1 ALRIGSLAEQ
11 QAHGAVVGTYEEGA
25 IGTILPSWLGV
36 PIISGDEAI
45 GVVAFSGAGE
55 NAFTEAD
62 ERLISTI
69 VSSMGVAL
77 ENARLFEQTNILLN
91 ETKERAAE
99 LSIINSVQQ
108 GLAGK
113 LDTQE
118 MYDLVGDKIQEIFDA
133 QSVDITVI
141 DRAAGVI
148 RFMYSIEKGVRFY
161 DDPIGIIGFRR
172 HVLETGETLLFSGSP
187 DEIQRNADHY
197 GNPLIISG
205 EVPRTALFVPMMA
218 GGLGTGVI
226 SLQNMDRENAFSDS
240 DVRLLT
246 TLAGSLS
253 VALDNVRLFDE
264 TKRLL
269 AETDARAAELAIIN
283 SVQQGLAEKLD
294 MQAMYDLVGDKL
306 TEIFDADG
314 VDIERYDRA
323 TGMIEYQYTVERGV
337 RLTADPMP
345 LIGFRRQ
352 LVETRAPVL
361 VNRDLPARAAEVGQP
376 PIIAGELAKSA
387 LWVPMITGGEVT
399 GIVLIENLEHEDAF
413 SEPDVRLLT
422 TLAGSLGIALENVR
436 LFDETRRLLAE
447 TEQRNDG
454 LRLVNEI
461 SDAQGR
467 GLDFDGIMEMVGERL
482 GGLFASRNITIGL
495 LDRANDQ
502 IVFPYE
508 FEAGQRVHEVPLAL
522 GEGLTSR
529 VLLTGRPLRY
539 GTWAAQLADGAV
551 VPAYEDSSANVE
563 PGESWLAVPILAR
576 DQPTGVV
583 IFTDS
588 AANAFSEADERLA
601 ATIASSMGVALE
613 NARLVEETRQRASEL
628 TTVNEISQAV
638 ASQLDLDELIQNTG
652 EQLRTTFRADIV
664 YIALLNP
671 DTQMIDFPYRV
682 ERGRVA
688 ARPPLPL

>member
-1 ALRIGSLAEQ
+1 Q

-323 TGMIEYQYTVERGV
+323 TGMVEFEYTVERGE
-337 RLTADPMP
+337 RLPADAMP

-352 LVETRAPVL
+352 VVEPRAPLL

-376 PIIAGELAKSA
+376 AIIAGELAKSA
-387 LWVPMITGGEVT
+387 LWVPMVTGGEVT

-413 SEPDVRLLT
+413 SEADVRLLT
-422 TLAGSLGIALENVR
+422 TLARSLGVALENVR
-436 LFDETRRLLAE
+436 LFDETKRLLDESSERAAE
-447 TEQRNDG
+447 LAIINSVQQG
-454 LRLVNEI
+454 LASKLEMQAMYDLVGNKISEI
-461 SDAQGR
+461 FDAQ
-467 GLDFDGIMEMVGERL
+467 
-482 GGLFASRNITIGL
+482 
-495 LDRANDQ
+495 
-502 IVFPYE
+502 
-508 FEAGQRVHEVPLAL
+508 
-522 GEGLTSR
+522 
-529 VLLTGRPLRY
+529 
-539 GTWAAQLADGAV
+539 
-551 VPAYEDSSANVE
+551 
-563 PGESWLAVPILAR
+563 
-576 DQPTGVV
+576 
-583 IFTDS
+583 
-588 AANAFSEADERLA
+588 
-601 ATIASSMGVALE
+601 
-613 NARLVEETRQRASEL
+613 
-628 TTVNEISQAV
+628 TV
-638 ASQLDLDELIQNTG
+638 D
-652 EQLRTTFRADIV
+652 
-664 YIALLNP
+664 IALY
-671 DTQMIDFPYRV
+671 DV
-682 ERGRVA
+682 
-688 ARPPLPL
+688 